1 VKKIWLMA
9 MITYRR
15 HIRSGTFL
23 ILTFGLPALMI
34 IAGAIPVLSTLRGN
48 LPQMGYVDRTEQLSP
63 VSQVRVEGTVVNLIR
78 YENADAAMAA
88 LEQGEID
95 GYLVIPSDYFQGQAP
110 IYYGE
115 EEPGPLVNEALTD
128 FMRRAMLADQPD
140 WVTERLADPSR
151 VTYVARDSGEEVVEG
166 PGVLVRVVTP
176 VVLALVFALVVFTG
190 ASQMGSAVV
199 QEKDQRSLELVI
211 TSLSPRE
218 LIMGKVLGMTLLTM
232 TQIAIWATGAGI
244 AIGLGLAAAGG
255 QAPSIPWEAVIW
267 AALLGVPGYFLYTVL
282 ASGLGIIAGDRQQAR
297 QLSGLLGFVGLS
309 PLYLMGILINNLD
322 GPLALGLTWFP
333 LTAPMIA
340 LFRMAL
346 SQVPTWQ
353 LGISLAILIVS
364 LFASIWFVARIFRV
378 AMLMYG
384 QPLRPK
390 QAWQVLRQA

>member
-9 MITYRR
+9 TTTYRR

-34 IAGAIPVLSTLRGN
+34 VAGAVPLLSNLRGD
-48 LPQMGYVDRTEQLSP
+48 LPQIGYVDQTELLTP
-63 VSQVRVEGTVVNLIR
+63 ISQVRVEGAVANLSAYPSTSEAR
-78 YENADAAMAA
+78 AA
-88 LEQGEID
+88 LERGEIE
-95 GYLVIPSDYFQGQAP
+95 GYLVIPSDYFQGQIP
-110 IYYGE
+110 IYYGQ
-115 EEPGPLVNEALTD
+115 EEPGPVVNEALTD
-128 FMRRAMLADQPD
+128 FMRRAMLADQPA
-140 WVTERLADPSR
+140 WVAERLADPSR
-151 VTYVARDSGEEVVEG
+151 VTYVARARGEEVAEG
-166 PGVLVRVVTP
+166 PDVLVQVATP
-176 VVLALVFALVVFTG
+176 AVLALVFALVVFTG

-199 QEKDQRSLELVI
+199 QEKDQRSLEIVI

-218 LIMGKVLGMTLLTM
+218 LIMGKVLGMVLLTA

-244 AIGLGLAAAGG
+244 AIGLAVVAVGG
-255 QAPSIPWEAVIW
+255 QMLSVPWEPLAWAV
-267 AALLGVPGYFLYTVL
+267 LLGVPGYFLYAVL
-282 ASGLGIIAGDRQQAR
+282 AAGLGIIAGDRQQAR

-309 PLYLMGILINNLD
+309 PLYFMGILVNNLD

-353 LGISLAILIVS
+353 LWVSLAILIAS
-364 LFASIWFVARIFRV
+364 LVASSWFVAHVFRA

-384 QPLRPK
+384 QSLRPK
-390 QAWQVLRQA
+390 QIWAVLRQA

>member
-1 VKKIWLMA
+1 MKKIWLMA
-9 MITYRR
+9 KSTYRR

-23 ILTFGLPALMI
+23 ILTIGLPALMI
-34 IAGAIPVLSTLRGN
+34 IAGAIPFLSTLRGN
-48 LPQMGYVDRTEQLSP
+48 LPRLGYVDQTEQLSP
-63 VSQVRVEGTVVNLIR
+63 VSQVRVEGRMVNLTS
-78 YENADAAMAA
+78 YENTEAALAA

-115 EEPGPLVNEALTD
+115 EEPGPRVNEAMTD

-140 WVTERLADPSR
+140 WVTERLADPSH
-151 VTYVARDSGEEVVEG
+151 VTYVARRSGEEVAEG
-166 PGVLVRVVTP
+166 PGVFVRVATP

-199 QEKDQRSLELVI
+199 QEKDQRSLEIMI

-218 LIMGKVLGMTLLTM
+218 LVMGKVLGMTLLTM

-244 AIGLGLAAAGG
+244 AIGLGLAAAGA
-255 QAPSIPWEAVIW
+255 QALSIPWETVIW
-267 AALLGVPGYFLYTVL
+267 AALLGVPSYFLYTVL

-309 PLYLMGILINNLD
+309 PMYFMGILINNLD
-322 GPLALGLTWFP
+322 SPLALGLTWFP
-333 LTAPMIA
+333 LTSPLIA

-353 LGISLAILIVS
+353 LGVSLAILIAS
-364 LFASIWFVARIFRV
+364 LAASIWFVARIFRV

-384 QPLRPK
+384 QSLRPRQVW
-390 QAWQVLRQA
+390 QALRQA